1 MEVILQTEKSSLI
14 THTIPNDIL
23 ELVKECVETC
33 DPELIVN
40 PKILVYGKTCIQ
52 HRSVGFYSDNSIG
65 YKYNNK
71 LNKSKPLHKCLIQ
84 LLEYVNTKFNY
95 DYNGILINKYLNGE
109 EYISKHSDDEA
120 GLEHTVGVI
129 SISYGAVRKFR
140 IRNKLTKKIEV
151 DLPTDPTKIIQMAGD
166 FQKEFT
172 HEIPVEKKVNRVR
185 YSLTFRK
192 HII

>member
-14 THTIPNDIL
+14 THTIPNNIL
-23 ELVKECVETC
+23 ELVKECVEIC
-33 DPELIVN
+33 DHELIVN

-71 LNKSKPLHKCLIQ
+71 LMKSKPLHNCLIQ
-84 LLEYVNTKFNY
+84 LLKYINTKFNY

-109 EYISKHSDDEA
+109 EYISKHSDDES

-129 SISYGAVRKFR
+129 AISYGAVRKFR
-140 IRNKLTKKIEV
+140 IRNKLTNKIEV

-172 HEIPVEKKVNRVR
+172 HEIPVEKKVNRER

>member
-14 THTIPNDIL
+14 THTIPNNIL

-33 DPELIVN
+33 DSELTVN
-40 PKILVYGKTCIQ
+40 PEIVVYGKVCIQ

-65 YKYNNK
+65 YKYSNK
-71 LNKSKPLHKCLIQ
+71 LMKSKHLHNCLIQ

-120 GLEHTVGVI
+120 GLDSTVGVI
-129 SISYGAVRKFR
+129 SISYGAVRRFR
-140 IRNKLTKKIEV
+140 IRNKLTNKIEV
-151 DLPTDPTKIIQMAGD
+151 DLPTEPTKIIQMAGD

-192 HII
+192 HLI